1 VLKKLGKSSK
11 NTNNTNEAAMLT
23 ITSENTHFSYLI
35 QKDPNRKELFSRSYR
50 KGIFYGWFNNDQ
62 TYKVYF
68 KDSINF
74 NSFSKDS
81 DEFNYLSISSYAH
94 PYLVVA
100 LIDKVLRSAYVLGGH
115 TTADG
120 LVVTDDV
127 VRQSA
132 TFLINYA
139 NEKKLTMIYNSVG
152 ITDVKLTKLAN
163 RLLEVKVS
171 LEDSL
176 QNFLK
181 RVLLASLTV
190 TLSDF
195 ELPTRMQDDVITKYI
210 KICNELNIGY
220 NIRHLISVYMLKQSS
235 YTKHIAQLNTDTIK
249 ILEGTS
255 QAHRHEFIKD
265 KLGAGSDIYK
275 LIDFGCGEGYHTLRL
290 ADKYKEILAV
300 DKDEELLSD
309 VNRKASYKSIENIA
323 AFTSIDDALKQVGG
337 KCHVLA
343 TEVFEHMAIT
353 EMHDIIYKI
362 MSNPYV
368 TRLVITL
375 PNKDFNKHY
384 LIEGFRH
391 VDHDGWI
398 EKEFGF
404 WGSSLTQEHINHN
417 KSIKEEWVKVV
428 KDRISKLPPES
439 KITLVYCHG

>member
-1 VLKKLGKSSK
+1 
-11 NTNNTNEAAMLT
+11 MLT
-23 ITSENTHFSYLI
+23 LTSENKHFSYLI

-50 KGIFYGWFNNDQ
+50 KGTFYGWFNNDR

-68 KDSINF
+68 KDAINF

-94 PYLVVA
+94 PYLMVA

-115 TTADG
+115 TTVDG

-127 VRQSA
+127 VNQSA

-152 ITDVKLTKLAN
+152 ITDVTLTKLAN

-195 ELPTRMQDDVITKYI
+195 ELPTRMQDDVIAKYI
-210 KICNELNIGY
+210 KICNELNVGY
-220 NIRHLISVYMLKQSS
+220 NIRHLISVYMLKQSQ
-235 YTKHIAQLNTDTIK
+235 YTKHIDQLNTDSIK

-255 QAHRHEFIKD
+255 QVHRHEFIKSH
-265 KLGAGSDIYK
+265 LSEGVQPSI
-275 LIDFGCGEGYHTLRL
+275 LIDFGCGEGYHALRL
-290 ADKYKEILAV
+290 ADKYTTVLAI
-300 DKDEELLSD
+300 DKDEEELSK
-309 VNRKASYKSIENIA
+309 VKRKASYKSIDNIVTFA
-323 AFTSIDDALKQVGG
+323 EMGEALESASGQ
-337 KCHVLA
+337 CNVLA
-343 TEVFEHMAIT
+343 TEVFEHMPIT
-353 EMHDIIYKI
+353 DMHDIIYELSQNKNI
-362 MSNPYV
+362 KK
-368 TRLVITL
+368 LVVTL

-391 VDHDGWI
+391 DDHDWECDENI
-398 EKEFGF
+398 ASILKESFAITNNMGVELFNVGDTVDGIPSTYGF
-404 WGSSLTQEHINHN
+404 VLTR
-417 KSIKEEWVKVV
+417 KENNN
-428 KDRISKLPPES
+428 
-439 KITLVYCHG
+439 G